1 MKKLKHTL
9 IWDLKLLVRY
19 QILTIALVVTIGY
32 VVLFKGAKSYL
43 SESVVTMLIF
53 SDPAMLGFMFIG
65 ALVLFEKSA
74 QTLSAITVT
83 PLRIWQYLWSKV
95 LALTLLALP
104 CSVVMAGVGL
114 QMAVQWHW
122 LLLAVV
128 LSSILYTLL
137 GFVGVLRV
145 KTLNQ
150 YLIVLPLFM
159 TPLCVPLLG
168 WLGITPEYFGYYLIP
183 TQASLILFKAST
195 GKVEVWE
202 LAYSIIYLG
211 ISIILTYQL
220 AENAFIKHVR
230 T

>member
-1 MKKLKHTL
+1 MKKLRRM
-9 IWDLKLLVRY
+9 IVWDLKLLVRY
-19 QILTIALVVTIGY
+19 QILTIAVVVTIGY

-83 PLRIWQYLWSKV
+83 PLRTWQYLWSKV
-95 LALTLLALP
+95 LALTLIALP
-104 CSVVMAGVGL
+104 CSMVMAGVGL
-114 QMAVQWHW
+114 QTFVYWHW

-128 LSSILYTLL
+128 LSSVLYTLL

-145 KTLNQ
+145 NTLNQ
-150 YLIVLPLFM
+150 YLIVIPLFM
-159 TPLCVPLLG
+159 APLCVPLLG
-168 WLGITPEYFGYYLIP
+168 WLGITKEYFAYYLIP
-183 TQASLILFKAST
+183 TQASLILFKASMN
-195 GKVEVWE
+195 KVEAWE
-202 LAYSIIYLG
+202 LVYAIIYLG
-211 ISIILTYQL
+211 ICIALTYRL
-220 AENAFIKHVR
+220 AENAFIKHIR